1 MRNASPLFNLQP
13 GRKLGPQYEVV
24 QLLGAGTEG
33 EVYQILETDTG
44 IYRAAKLY
52 FRHKDPRSKAV
63 VWYARKLH
71 TLRNC
76 SIVLQYH
83 HTQVIQIARQ
93 KVLCLV
99 SDLFDGIQLWKWVQM
114 QRGQRLPGYVAL
126 HVLYQLVLGLERVHA
141 QSEYHSDVH
150 TENVMI
156 RPHGVGF
163 ELKLVDFYNWG
174 RPSKAKQ
181 QQDIVDTIR
190 VFYDILGGKEHYS
203 KLSPE
208 LKSICAGLKESIIL
222 TRFPTMYALRV
233 YLESFSWE
241 RVPA

>member
-1 MRNASPLFNLQP
+1 MP
-13 GRKLGPQYEVV
+13 GRKLGPHYEVV
-24 QLLGAGTEG
+24 QLLGSGTEG

-63 VWYARKLH
+63 VWYARKLN

-83 HTQVIQIARQ
+83 HTQVIQISRQ

-99 SDLFDGIQLWKWVQM
+99 SDLFDGVQLEKWVGM
-114 QRGQRLPGYVAL
+114 QRGKRLPGYVAL
-126 HVLYQLVLGLERVHA
+126 HVLYHLILGLERIHA
-141 QSEYHSDVH
+141 HGEYHSDVH

-181 QQDIVDTIR
+181 QQDILDSIR
-190 VFYDILGGKEHYS
+190 LFYDILGGAKHYA
-203 KLSPE
+203 KLADD
-208 LKSICAGLKESIIL
+208 LRYICAGLKDSIIIR
-222 TRFPTMYALRV
+222 RFPTMNALRV
-233 YLESFSWE
+233 HLEQFPWD
-241 RVPA
+241 RIPA